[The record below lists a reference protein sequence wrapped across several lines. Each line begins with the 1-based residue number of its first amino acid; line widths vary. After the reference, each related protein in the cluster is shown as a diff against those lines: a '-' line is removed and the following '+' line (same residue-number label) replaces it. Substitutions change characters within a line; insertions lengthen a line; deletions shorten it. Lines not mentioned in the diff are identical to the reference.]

1 MTNFEK
7 IKAMSVEEMAELV
20 NDKVDSECSECP
32 ASDYCAAST
41 FTYCYEIIKE
51 WLESEVEEDG

>member
-7 IKAMSVEEMAELV
+7 IKAMSAEKFA
-20 NDKVDSECSECP
+20 DTMVDFISCGYCP
-32 ASDYCAAST
+32 AADMCEDSRDKSCL
-41 FTYCYEIIKE
+41 EILTE